1 VVQQYPDEKPLAL
14 KRICI
19 LSLSDIPNDP
29 RVRRQGDALYKAGWS
44 VVGVGL
50 PGPRKQCLPWPVLPQ
65 SISNNNGGRRWDQYL
80 AVRWIKK
87 HLARIFHLLAS
98 LKVRMWP
105 NHAISAFWT
114 WYWPWPHVRELYEL
128 AASLTADVWLAN
140 DWVMLPVAARLAREK
155 GGVYVYDSHELA
167 TEEYSERL
175 RWRLVRRPFVR
186 SIEDHFIRG
195 AKLVSCVS
203 CGIATRLHELYR
215 LQQTPLVIRNM
226 PAYSAADFRPT
237 GNNVRV
243 LYHGIIAPQR
253 GLEEAIDSFPAWRP
267 DFSLTIRGIGA
278 ARYIGSI
285 QDRIDRLDLR
295 DRVEILPPV
304 PMTELVRAAMSF
316 DVGIFALPGHSLH
329 NSFAL
334 PNKLFE
340 YMMAGLALCVSDL
353 PEMRN
358 IVETYKVGTLIENVS
373 RDAIAT
379 AINSMDRE
387 GIDVFKRNSLT
398 AALELNWENESRKMI
413 KAYDLLI
420 NEAK

>member
-1 VVQQYPDEKPLAL
+1 LPL
-14 KRICI
+14 
-19 LSLSDIPNDP
+19 
-29 RVRRQGDALYKAGWS
+29 
-44 VVGVGL
+44 
-50 PGPRKQCLPWPVLPQ
+50 
-65 SISNNNGGRRWDQYL
+65 
-80 AVRWIKK
+80 
-87 HLARIFHLLAS
+87 
-98 LKVRMWP
+98 
-105 NHAISAFWT
+105 
-114 WYWPWPHVRELYEL
+114 
-128 AASLTADVWLAN
+128 
-140 DWVMLPVAARLAREK
+140 AARLARE
-155 GGVYVYDSHELA
+155 GGGQYVYDTHELA
-167 TEEYSERL
+167 VHEYSENL
-175 RWRLVRRPFVR
+175 RWRLVRRPFVK
-186 SIEDHFIRG
+186 ILEKEFIRG
-195 AKLVSCVS
+195 ATHVSCVS
-203 CGIATRLHELYR
+203 CGIATRLRQLYQ
-215 LQQTPLVIRNM
+215 LQQTPLVVRNM
-226 PAYSAADFRPT
+226 PAYSGANFRPT
-237 GNNVRV
+237 GKNVRV

-295 DRVEILPPV
+295 SRVEILPPV

-358 IVETYKVGTLIENVS
+358 IVETYKVGTLIERV
-373 RDAIAT
+373 RTDAIAA

-387 GIDVFKRNSLT
+387 GIDAFKRNSLK
-398 AALELNWENESRKMI
+398 AALELNWENESQKMI

-420 NEAK
+420 NQAK